1 MVHPTISVILPI
13 YNCEDY
19 IYESVQSILE
29 QTFGDFELLIIND
42 GSTDKSKQIIL
53 SLDDKRIRYLE
64 NRTNQGLIKTL
75 NKGLHFSEGE
85 FIARM
90 DADDL
95 CVNTRFQMQ
104 LEYFRQE
111 RNVDILGTNQYIIG
125 TNERILHQSDNE
137 ENKVRLLLQ
146 PAVAHSSV
154 MIKKRALIRNK
165 LYYDKVALYAE
176 DYKLW
181 IDSSLCGLSI
191 QNLPEYLCGYR
202 IHENQISKIQ
212 SHIQKMVTDRIR
224 LAYAKY
230 FFSDIINGNEKDYLL
245 LLLGCPG
252 YLGEEQQKRIEGLC
266 GKLIDKNKEK
276 LYFNQDIFECFLQ
289 YRLFNLKKERT

>member
-1 MVHPTISVILPI
+1 MHPIISVILPV

-29 QTFGDFELLIIND
+29 QTFEDFELLIIND
-42 GSTDKSKQIIL
+42 GSTDESKQIIL

-75 NKGLHFSEGE
+75 NKGLYFSKGA

-125 TNERILHQSDNE
+125 TNERILHQSNNE

-154 MIKKRALIRNK
+154 MIKRQALIRNK
-165 LYYDKVALYAE
+165 LYYDKAALYAE

-212 SHIQKMVTDRIR
+212 SHIQKMITDEIR

-245 LLLGCPG
+245 LLLGCSD
-252 YLGEEQQKRIEGLC
+252 YLGEEQLKRVEGLC
-266 GKLIDKNKEK
+266 RKLVNKNKERV
-276 LYFNQDIFECFLQ
+276 YFCQDIFECFLQ